1 MKKIIML
8 RLTIVPLLCVVLIA
22 GCAKEPVVD
31 PIDTEAKNEVLQKEQ
46 ASQSV
51 DDTVVLD
58 KKTVTDVELERV
70 YFSFDQFTLT
80 NKARRVLDANAII
93 LKSYPALKVSI
104 EGHCDSRG
112 SDEYNLALG
121 ERRAHVVKNYLVS
134 LGIGSD
140 RFETISYGEE
150 LPADSAMTE
159 SAWAKNRRTE
169 FKTINQ
175 TFFNNDIAPIEKSQI
190 DLVTK
195 SQIDLV
201 TKSHGF

>member
-1 MKKIIML
+1 MKKIMML
-8 RLTIVPLLCVVLIA
+8 LLIVVSLLCVFLIA
-22 GCAKEPVVD
+22 GCAKDPVVE
-31 PIDTEAKNEVLQKEQ
+31 PIDVKAQNEAVQKKQAPQNLDDEEVL
-46 ASQSV
+46 
-51 DDTVVLD
+51 DNT
-58 KKTVTDVELERV
+58 TVTNVELERV

-80 NKARRVLDANAII
+80 NKARRVLDANAVI
-93 LKSYPALKVSI
+93 LKSSPALKVSI

-159 SAWAKNRRTE
+159 SAWAMNRRAE
-169 FKTINQ
+169 FKTTNQ
-175 TFFNNDIAPIEKSQI
+175 TFFNDDIAPIEKSR
-190 DLVTK
+190 
-195 SQIDLV
+195 IDLV
-201 TKSHGF
+201 TKSHGS

>member
-1 MKKIIML
+1 MKNFIML
-8 RLTIVPLLCVVLIA
+8 LLTVVTLLCVVVIA
-22 GCAKEPVVD
+22 GCAKDLVVET
-31 PIDTEAKNEVLQKEQ
+31 IDAEAQNEAVQKKQ
-46 ASQSV
+46 ASQNV
-51 DDTVVLD
+51 DDADILD
-58 KKTVTDVELERV
+58 KTTVINVGLERV
-70 YFSFDQFTLT
+70 YFPFDQFALT
-80 NKARRVLDANAII
+80 NEARRVLDANATI

-134 LGIGSD
+134 LGVASD

-159 SAWAKNRRTE
+159 SAWAMNRRAE

-175 TFFNNDIAPIEKSQI
+175 NFFNDDIAPIEKSQI

-195 SQIDLV
+195 S
-201 TKSHGF
+201 HGS

>member
-1 MKKIIML
+1 MKNFIML
-8 RLTIVPLLCVVLIA
+8 LLTVVTLLCVVVIA
-22 GCAKEPVVD
+22 GCAKDLVVE
-31 PIDTEAKNEVLQKEQ
+31 PIDAEAQNEAVQKKQ
-46 ASQSV
+46 APQNV
-51 DDTVVLD
+51 DDADILDNTTVINVG
-58 KKTVTDVELERV
+58 LERV
-70 YFSFDQFTLT
+70 YFPFDQFTLT

-134 LGIGSD
+134 LGVGSD

-159 SAWAKNRRTE
+159 SAWAMNRRTE

-175 TFFNNDIAPIEKSQI
+175 TFFNNDIAPI
-190 DLVTK
+190 DK

>member
-1 MKKIIML
+1 MKNFIML
-8 RLTIVPLLCVVLIA
+8 VLTVVTLLCVVVIA
-22 GCAKEPVVD
+22 GCAKDLVVET
-31 PIDTEAKNEVLQKEQ
+31 IDAEAQNEAVQKKQ
-46 ASQSV
+46 ASQNV
-51 DDTVVLD
+51 DDADILD
-58 KKTVTDVELERV
+58 KTTVINVGLERV
-70 YFSFDQFTLT
+70 YFPFDQFALT
-80 NKARRVLDANAII
+80 NEARRVLDANAII

-159 SAWAKNRRTE
+159 SAWAMNRRTE

-175 TFFNNDIAPIEKSQI
+175 TFFNNDIAPI
-190 DLVTK
+190 DK

-201 TKSHGF
+201 TKSHGS

>member
-1 MKKIIML
+1 MKNFIML
-8 RLTIVPLLCVVLIA
+8 LLTIVTLLCVVVIA
-22 GCAKEPVVD
+22 GCAKDLVVE
-31 PIDTEAKNEVLQKEQ
+31 PIDAEAQNEAVQKKQ
-46 ASQSV
+46 APQNV
-51 DDTVVLD
+51 DDADILDNTTVINVG
-58 KKTVTDVELERV
+58 LERV
-70 YFSFDQFTLT
+70 YFPFDQFTLT

-93 LKSYPALKVSI
+93 LKSSPALKVSI

-159 SAWAKNRRTE
+159 SAWAMNRRTE

-175 TFFNNDIAPIEKSQI
+175 TFFNNDIAPI
-190 DLVTK
+190 DK

-201 TKSHGF
+201 TKSHGS

>member
-1 MKKIIML
+1 MKNFIML
-8 RLTIVPLLCVVLIA
+8 LLTVVTLLCVVVIA
-22 GCAKEPVVD
+22 GCAKDLVVET
-31 PIDTEAKNEVLQKEQ
+31 IDAEAQNEAVQKKQ
-46 ASQSV
+46 ASQNV
-51 DDTVVLD
+51 DDADILD
-58 KKTVTDVELERV
+58 KTTVINVGLERV
-70 YFSFDQFTLT
+70 YFPFDQFALT
-80 NKARRVLDANAII
+80 NEARRVLDANATI

-159 SAWAKNRRTE
+159 SAWAMNRRTE
-169 FKTINQ
+169 FKIINQ
-175 TFFNNDIAPIEKSQI
+175 TFFNNDIAPI
-190 DLVTK
+190 DK

>member
-1 MKKIIML
+1 MKKFITL
-8 RLTIVPLLCVVLIA
+8 LLTVVTLLCVVLIS
-22 GCAKEPVVD
+22 GCAKGPVVE
-31 PIDTEAKNEVLQKEQ
+31 PIDAEAQNEAVQKKQ
-46 ASQSV
+46 APQNL
-51 DDTVVLD
+51 DDEDIQDHT
-58 KKTVTDVELERV
+58 TVTNVELERV

-80 NKARRVLDANAII
+80 NKARSVLDANAVI
-93 LKSYPALKVSI
+93 LKSSHALKVSI

-134 LGIGSD
+134 LGIAPD

-159 SAWAKNRRTE
+159 SAWAMNRRAE
-169 FKTINQ
+169 FKIINQ
-175 TFFNNDIAPIEKSQI
+175 TFINNDIAPIEKSQI

-195 SQIDLV
+195 S
-201 TKSHGF
+201 HGS

>member
-1 MKKIIML
+1 MKRMNLLRSTII
-8 RLTIVPLLCVVLIA
+8 PLLCIVLIA
-22 GCAKEPVVD
+22 GCAKEPVVE
-31 PIDTEAKNEVLQKEQ
+31 PIDAEVLNEAVQKEQ
-46 ASQSV
+46 TSQNV
-51 DDTVVLD
+51 ADTDILD
-58 KKTVTDVELERV
+58 NTTVTDVELERV

-80 NKARRVLDANAII
+80 TQARRILDANAII
-93 LKSYPALKVSI
+93 LKSSPTLKVSI

-159 SAWAKNRRTE
+159 SAWAMNRRTE

-175 TFFNNDIAPIEKSQI
+175 TFFNNDIAPI
-190 DLVTK
+190 DK

-201 TKSHGF
+201 TKSHGS

>member
-1 MKKIIML
+1 MKKNITL
-8 RLTIVPLLCVVLIA
+8 LLTVVPLFCVVLIT
-22 GCAKEPVVD
+22 GCAKDPVME
-31 PIDTEAKNEVLQKEQ
+31 PIDAKAQNEAVQKKQ
-46 ASQSV
+46 APQNQ
-51 DDTVVLD
+51 DDKEILD
-58 KKTVTDVELERV
+58 NATVTKVELERV

-80 NKARRVLDANAII
+80 NKARRVLDANAVI
-93 LKSYPALKVSI
+93 LKSSPALKVSI

-134 LGIGSD
+134 LGVASD

-159 SAWAKNRRTE
+159 SAWAMNRRAE

-175 TFFNNDIAPIEKSQI
+175 TFFNDDIAPIEKSQI

-195 SQIDLV
+195 S
-201 TKSHGF
+201 HGS

>member
-1 MKKIIML
+1 MKNFIML
-8 RLTIVPLLCVVLIA
+8 LLTVVTLLCVVVIA
-22 GCAKEPVVD
+22 GCAKDLVVET
-31 PIDTEAKNEVLQKEQ
+31 IDAEAQNEAVQKKQ
-46 ASQSV
+46 ASQNV
-51 DDTVVLD
+51 DDADILD
-58 KKTVTDVELERV
+58 KTTVINVGLERV
-70 YFSFDQFTLT
+70 YFPFDQFALT
-80 NKARRVLDANAII
+80 NEARRVLDANATI

-159 SAWAKNRRTE
+159 SAWAMNRRTE

-175 TFFNNDIAPIEKSQI
+175 TFFNNDIAPI
-190 DLVTK
+190 DK

-201 TKSHGF
+201 TKSHGS

>member
-1 MKKIIML
+1 ML
-8 RLTIVPLLCVVLIA
+8 LLTVVTLLCVVVIA
-22 GCAKEPVVD
+22 GCAKDLVVET
-31 PIDTEAKNEVLQKEQ
+31 IDAEAQNEAVQKKQ
-46 ASQSV
+46 ASQNV
-51 DDTVVLD
+51 DDADILD
-58 KKTVTDVELERV
+58 KTTVINVGLERV
-70 YFSFDQFTLT
+70 YFPFDQFALT
-80 NKARRVLDANAII
+80 NEARRVLDANAII

-159 SAWAKNRRTE
+159 SAWAMNRRTE

-175 TFFNNDIAPIEKSQI
+175 TFFNNDIAPI
-190 DLVTK
+190 DK

-201 TKSHGF
+201 TKSHGS

>member
-1 MKKIIML
+1 MKNFIML
-8 RLTIVPLLCVVLIA
+8 LLTVVTLLCVVVIA
-22 GCAKEPVVD
+22 GCAKDLVVET
-31 PIDTEAKNEVLQKEQ
+31 IDAEAQNEAVQKKQ
-46 ASQSV
+46 ASQNV
-51 DDTVVLD
+51 DDADILD
-58 KKTVTDVELERV
+58 KTTVINVGLERV
-70 YFSFDQFTLT
+70 YFPFDQFALT
-80 NKARRVLDANAII
+80 NEARRVLDANATI

-159 SAWAKNRRTE
+159 SAWAMNRRTE

-195 SQIDLV
+195 SLG
-201 TKSHGF
+201 S

>member
-1 MKKIIML
+1 MKKIMML
-8 RLTIVPLLCVVLIA
+8 LLIVVSLLCVFLIA
-22 GCAKEPVVD
+22 GCAKDPVVE
-31 PIDTEAKNEVLQKEQ
+31 PIDAKAQNEAVQKKQ
-46 ASQSV
+46 APQNLE
-51 DDTVVLD
+51 DEEILD
-58 KKTVTDVELERV
+58 NTTVTNVELERV

-80 NKARRVLDANAII
+80 NKARRVLDANAVI
-93 LKSYPALKVSI
+93 LKSSPALKVSI

-134 LGIGSD
+134 LGVASD
-140 RFETISYGEE
+140 RFEMISYGEE

-159 SAWAKNRRTE
+159 SAWSMNRRAE

-175 TFFNNDIAPIEKSQI
+175 IFINNDIAPIEKSQI

-195 SQIDLV
+195 S
-201 TKSHGF
+201 HGS

>member
-1 MKKIIML
+1 MKNFIML
-8 RLTIVPLLCVVLIA
+8 VLTVVTLLCVVVIA
-22 GCAKEPVVD
+22 GCAKDLVVET
-31 PIDTEAKNEVLQKEQ
+31 IDAEAQNEAVQKKQ
-46 ASQSV
+46 ASQNV
-51 DDTVVLD
+51 DDADILD
-58 KKTVTDVELERV
+58 KTTVINVGLERV
-70 YFSFDQFTLT
+70 YFPFDQFALT
-80 NKARRVLDANAII
+80 NEARRVLDANATI

-159 SAWAKNRRTE
+159 SAWAMNRRTE

-175 TFFNNDIAPIEKSQI
+175 TFFNNDIAPI
-190 DLVTK
+190 DK

-201 TKSHGF
+201 TKSHGS

>member
-1 MKKIIML
+1 MKKFITL
-8 RLTIVPLLCVVLIA
+8 LLTVVTLLCVVLIS
-22 GCAKEPVVD
+22 GCAKGPVVE
-31 PIDTEAKNEVLQKEQ
+31 PIDAEAQNEAVQKKQ
-46 ASQSV
+46 APQNL
-51 DDTVVLD
+51 DDEDIQDHT
-58 KKTVTDVELERV
+58 TVTNVELERV

-80 NKARRVLDANAII
+80 NKAQRVLDANAVI
-93 LKSYPALKVSI
+93 LRSSPALKVSI

-134 LGIGSD
+134 LGFAPD

-159 SAWAKNRRTE
+159 SAWAMNRRAE
-169 FKTINQ
+169 FKIINQ
-175 TFFNNDIAPIEKSQI
+175 TFINNDIAPIEKSQI

-195 SQIDLV
+195 S
-201 TKSHGF
+201 HGS

>member
-1 MKKIIML
+1 MKKFITL
-8 RLTIVPLLCVVLIA
+8 LLTVVTLLCVVLIS
-22 GCAKEPVVD
+22 GCAKGPVVE
-31 PIDTEAKNEVLQKEQ
+31 PIDAEAQNEAVQKKQ
-46 ASQSV
+46 APQNL
-51 DDTVVLD
+51 DDEDIQDHT
-58 KKTVTDVELERV
+58 TVTNVELERV

-80 NKARRVLDANAII
+80 SKARSVLDANAVI
-93 LKSYPALKVSI
+93 LKSSPALKVSI

-134 LGIGSD
+134 LGVAPD

-159 SAWAKNRRTE
+159 SAWAMNRRAE
-169 FKTINQ
+169 FKIINQ
-175 TFFNNDIAPIEKSQI
+175 TFINNDIAPIEKSQI

-195 SQIDLV
+195 S
-201 TKSHGF
+201 HGS

>member
-1 MKKIIML
+1 ML
-8 RLTIVPLLCVVLIA
+8 LLTVVTLLCVVVIA
-22 GCAKEPVVD
+22 GCAKDLVVET
-31 PIDTEAKNEVLQKEQ
+31 IDAEAQNEALQKKQ
-46 ASQSV
+46 ASQNV
-51 DDTVVLD
+51 DDADILD
-58 KKTVTDVELERV
+58 KTTVINVGLERV
-70 YFSFDQFTLT
+70 YFPFDQFALT
-80 NKARRVLDANAII
+80 NEARRVLDANATI

-150 LPADSAMTE
+150 LPEDSAMTE
-159 SAWAKNRRTE
+159 SAWAMNRRAE

-175 TFFNNDIAPIEKSQI
+175 TFFNNDIAPI
-190 DLVTK
+190 DK

-201 TKSHGF
+201 TKSHGS

>member
-1 MKKIIML
+1 MKNFIML
-8 RLTIVPLLCVVLIA
+8 LLTVVTLLCVVVIA
-22 GCAKEPVVD
+22 GCAKDLVVET
-31 PIDTEAKNEVLQKEQ
+31 IDAEAQNEAVQKKQ
-46 ASQSV
+46 ASQNV
-51 DDTVVLD
+51 DEADILD
-58 KKTVTDVELERV
+58 KTTVINVGLERV
-70 YFSFDQFTLT
+70 YFPFDQFALT
-80 NKARRVLDANAII
+80 NEARRVLDANAII

-159 SAWAKNRRTE
+159 SAWAMNRRTE

-175 TFFNNDIAPIEKSQI
+175 TFFNNDIAPI
-190 DLVTK
+190 DK

-201 TKSHGF
+201 TKSHGS

>member
-1 MKKIIML
+1 MKNFIML
-8 RLTIVPLLCVVLIA
+8 LLTVVTLLCVVVIA
-22 GCAKEPVVD
+22 GCAKDLVVET
-31 PIDTEAKNEVLQKEQ
+31 IDAEAQNEAVQKKQ
-46 ASQSV
+46 ASQNV
-51 DDTVVLD
+51 DDADILD
-58 KKTVTDVELERV
+58 KTTVINVGLERV
-70 YFSFDQFTLT
+70 YFPFDQFALT
-80 NKARRVLDANAII
+80 NEARRVLDANAII

-159 SAWAKNRRTE
+159 SAWAMNRRTE

-195 SQIDLV
+195 S
-201 TKSHGF
+201 HGS

>member
-1 MKKIIML
+1 MKNFIML
-8 RLTIVPLLCVVLIA
+8 PLTVVTLFCVVVIA
-22 GCAKEPVVD
+22 GCAKDFVVE
-31 PIDTEAKNEVLQKEQ
+31 PIDAEAQNQAVQKKQ
-46 ASQSV
+46 ASQNV
-51 DDTVVLD
+51 DDADILDNTTVINVG
-58 KKTVTDVELERV
+58 LERV
-70 YFSFDQFTLT
+70 YFPFDQFTLT

-134 LGIGSD
+134 LGVGSD

-159 SAWAKNRRTE
+159 SAWAMNRRAE

-195 SQIDLV
+195 S
-201 TKSHGF
+201 HGS

>member
-1 MKKIIML
+1 MKNFIML
-8 RLTIVPLLCVVLIA
+8 LLTVVTLLCVVVIA
-22 GCAKEPVVD
+22 GCAKDLVVET
-31 PIDTEAKNEVLQKEQ
+31 IDAEAQNEAVQKKQ
-46 ASQSV
+46 ASQNV
-51 DDTVVLD
+51 DDADILD
-58 KKTVTDVELERV
+58 KTTVINVGLERV
-70 YFSFDQFTLT
+70 YFPFDQFALT
-80 NKARRVLDANAII
+80 NEARRVLDANAII

-159 SAWAKNRRTE
+159 SAWAMNRRTE

-175 TFFNNDIAPIEKSQI
+175 TFFNNDIAPI
-190 DLVTK
+190 DK

-201 TKSHGF
+201 TKSHGS

>member
-1 MKKIIML
+1 MKKFITL
-8 RLTIVPLLCVVLIA
+8 LLTVVTLLCVVLIS
-22 GCAKEPVVD
+22 GCAKDPVVE
-31 PIDTEAKNEVLQKEQ
+31 PIDAEAQNEAVQKKQ
-46 ASQSV
+46 APQNL
-51 DDTVVLD
+51 DDEDIQDHT
-58 KKTVTDVELERV
+58 TVTNVELERV

-80 NKARRVLDANAII
+80 NKARSVLDANAVI
-93 LKSYPALKVSI
+93 LKSSPALKVSI

-134 LGIGSD
+134 LGIAPD

-159 SAWAKNRRTE
+159 SAWAMNRRAE
-169 FKTINQ
+169 FKIINQ
-175 TFFNNDIAPIEKSQI
+175 TFINNDIAPIEKSQI

-195 SQIDLV
+195 S
-201 TKSHGF
+201 HGS